1 MKCKAFFQIICSL
14 NPSSFNNLGYDKW
27 SEMEQTERRKFLFL
41 IIEKCEAA
49 DPDLRL
55 TAARVLLY
63 LVQGIPYSKM
73 EDFIFYIQLLIFQ
86 FILIY

>member
-1 MKCKAFFQIICSL
+1 MPTCSL
-14 NPSSFNNLGYDKW
+14 DPSSINLGYDKW
-27 SEMEQTERRKFLFL
+27 SEMEQSERRKFLFL

-63 LVQGIPYSKM
+63 LVQGIPYSEM
-73 EDFIFYIQLLIFQ
+73 EYFIFYLQLLIFQ
-86 FILIY
+86 CILISEIYNVT